1 MKKAQSKLL
10 KRLLTLYKVL
20 PRYPQE
26 FISIVSLKNKVRKNY
41 SDCIDEASII
51 KAIRRDLD
59 LLPEFLISGE
69 LIVKAGKGNQPATY
83 QLSRDA
89 CIEPMSKE
97 LALILV
103 MANEYLHHSLPDE
116 IYEKVEGFFQSAELQ
131 LQQNTKLDDW
141 NRRVRFIPDG
151 YGETEK
157 AQHYVEM
164 QQLIYKA
171 LLQGD
176 VWLKAKYRKEGTQ
189 QIGSYMLKPQGI
201 VQYGQ
206 KPYLMASKINSKKS
220 VLRTFNIL
228 NFEFL
233 EIVPEKIAIDID
245 AYDLDDLIEKREF
258 EDAYFNREEIDI
270 FFVFQE
276 ILLDELTRNPL
287 GDCQSIVKIDEGYYE
302 LNTSCIFTM
311 SRMDWLIQNAEYI
324 QIIGPD
330 ELKEEVADRIMRA
343 AEKHEVFNQLNFGD
357 YE

>member
-1 MKKAQSKLL
+1 MKKIQSKLINRIL
-10 KRLLTLYKVL
+10 ALYKII
-20 PRYPQE
+20 PRFPQE
-26 FISIVSLKNKVRKNY
+26 QVSISTLKKKVSSNY
-41 SDCIDEASII
+41 SECIDELSLI

-59 LLPEFLISGE
+59 LLPELLISGE
-69 LIVKAGKGNQPATY
+69 LILKVGKGNQPATY
-83 QLSRDA
+83 QLSQDA

-116 IYEKVEGFFQSAELQ
+116 IYTKVEGFFQSAELQ
-131 LQQNTKLDDW
+131 LQQNTKLNGW
-141 NRRVRFIPDG
+141 NKRVRFIPDG
-151 YGETEK
+151 YGEIEK
-157 AQHYVEM
+157 AQHHIEI
-164 QQLIYKA
+164 QQLVYKA

-189 QIGSYMLKPQGI
+189 QIGNYTLKPQGI
-201 VQYGQ
+201 VQFGQ
-206 KPYLMASKINSKKS
+206 KPYLMASKIDSKKS